1 MCGAARTLLRT
12 WCTSQIRGNL
22 CGAAKNVL
30 NVTYMSQMEGEFVWS
45 DIQNCPYLSKKAGV
59 CEPMEGEH

>member
-1 MCGAARTLLRT
+1 MCGAAPTLLRT

-30 NVTYMSQMEGEFVWS
+30 DVTYMSQMEGEFVWS
-45 DIQNCPYLSKKAGV
+45 DVQNCPY
-59 CEPMEGEH
+59 